1 MIDANTLPPGWQHR
15 EATVNGLRLHY
26 VEAGRGPLVV
36 MLHGFPEFWYAW
48 RRQIPELV
56 RAGFRVIALDQRG
69 YNTSDKPS
77 GIAAY
82 RLEHLVDDVV
92 GVIRATGEDSAIVV
106 GHDWGGAIAWSVAMA
121 HPDAVR
127 RLIVLNGPHPRRVFE
142 EFRTASQ
149 LLKSWYVFFFQLPWL
164 PEWLLR
170 RANFAS
176 LDRVLSRDP
185 LHPEAFSADDI
196 EAYRR
201 ALAQP
206 GALTATIN
214 YYRALFRRNLFEIY
228 RAARPITCPTL
239 LIWGEQDR
247 YLGPRF
253 TEKLGRWVSDLTV
266 ARIAEASHWV
276 QADAPER
283 VNALLLD
290 FLQPIPNR

>member
-1 MIDANTLPPGWQHR
+1 MIDADALPPGWQHR

-26 VEAGRGPLVV
+26 VEGGRGPLVV

-48 RRQIPELV
+48 RHQMPALV
-56 RAGFRVIALDQRG
+56 QGGFRVIALDQRG
-69 YNTSDKPS
+69 YNTSDKPA
-77 GIAAY
+77 GVAPY
-82 RLEHLVDDVV
+82 RLENLVEDVV
-92 GVIRATGEDSAIVV
+92 GIIRAAGQDSAILV

-121 HPDAVR
+121 HPAAVQ
-127 RLIVLNGPHPRRVFE
+127 RLVVLNGPHPRRVFE

-149 LLKSWYVFFFQLPWL
+149 LSKSWYVFFFQLPWL

-170 RANFAS
+170 HGNFDAI
-176 LDRVLSRDP
+176 DRVLSRDP
-185 LHPEAFSADDI
+185 VNPSAFNADDI
-196 EAYRR
+196 EAYRH
-201 ALAQP
+201 AIAKP
-206 GALTATIN
+206 GALTAAIN
-214 YYRALFRRNLFEIY
+214 YYRALFRGNPFDIY
-228 RAARPITCPTL
+228 RAARPIVCPTL

-253 TEKLGRWVSDLTV
+253 TEGLERWVSDLTV

-290 FLQPIPNR
+290 FLQPISNR